1 MSRPPRI
8 QFSGAIYHVTS
19 RGNRRAAIFLDD
31 RDYHIWLNLL
41 AEVVEKFSI
50 KVLSF
55 CLMPNHFH
63 LLIETPIPNLSE
75 AMHMLNAR
83 YCQHFNNRHGTSGH
97 VIQGRFHAVLI
108 QSNRQIL
115 AVARYIVLNPIRAQL
130 VQAPCD
136 WRWSNHRHVL
146 APETAPT
153 WLETKWLLDQFGSE
167 DPTTRYAS
175 FVLAGI
181 GKPNPLQFHRQIPN
195 KKREQALTLQEY
207 ATKYPDQTEAM
218 ARAFQSMA
226 HTRQQ
231 ISEFFGVSTRTISRA
246 IVAFPELDG

>member
-8 QFSGAIYHVTS
+8 QFPGAIYHVTS

-63 LLIETPIPNLSE
+63 LLTETPIPNLSE

-83 YCQHFNNRHGTSGH
+83 YCQHFNKRHGTSGH
-97 VIQGRFHAVLI
+97 AIH
-108 QSNRQIL
+108 
-115 AVARYIVLNPIRAQL
+115 
-130 VQAPCD
+130 PCD
-136 WRWSNHRHVL
+136 WKWSNHRHVL

-153 WLETKWLLDQFGSE
+153 WLETKWILDQFGSK

-181 GKPNPLQFHRQIPN
+181 GKPNPLQLHRQIPN
-195 KKREQALTLQEY
+195 KKREQAQTLQEY
-207 ATKYPDQTEAM
+207 AEKYPDQTEAM
-218 ARAFQSMA
+218 ARAFQ
-226 HTRQQ
+226 
-231 ISEFFGVSTRTISRA
+231 G
-246 IVAFPELDG
+246 